1 MMFRRQTLVLATHNP
16 DKQTEMNAV
25 LSDLG
30 LDVIG
35 LDQYP
40 EIDDIPENGTTLLE
54 NALIKAR
61 AVHLKTGFPALA
73 DDTGLEVDALHG
85 APGVYSARF
94 AGEDATY
101 QDNVKKLLSVMAG
114 VSRQNRAARF
124 RTVVALI
131 DSDTE
136 LWTEGIIE
144 GLITRDERGA
154 GGFGYD
160 PIFEAADT
168 GKTFSEMSA
177 AQKNEI
183 SHRARALQ
191 KMRKKLITVF
201 EEKGE

>member
-1 MMFRRQTLVLATHNP
+1 MFRRQTLVLATHNP

-114 VSRQNRAARF
+114 VSRQNRTARF

-144 GLITRDERGA
+144 GLITREQRGA

-191 KMRKKLITVF
+191 KMRKKLITIF

>member
-1 MMFRRQTLVLATHNP
+1 MFRRQTLVLATHNP
-16 DKQTEMNAV
+16 DKQAEMNAV
-25 LSDLG
+25 LLDLG

-35 LDQYP
+35 LHQYP
-40 EIDDIPENGTTLLE
+40 EIDDIPEIGTTLLE

-101 QDNVKKLLSVMAG
+101 QDNVKKLLSLMAG
-114 VSRQNRAARF
+114 VSRQNRTARF

-144 GLITRDERGA
+144 GLITREQRGA

>member
-1 MMFRRQTLVLATHNP
+1 MFRRQTLVLATHNP
-16 DKQTEMNAV
+16 DKQAEMNAV

-114 VSRQNRAARF
+114 VSRQNRTARF

-144 GLITRDERGA
+144 GLITREQRGA

>member
-1 MMFRRQTLVLATHNP
+1 MFRRQTLVLATHNP

-114 VSRQNRAARF
+114 VSRQNRTARF

-144 GLITRDERGA
+144 GLITREQRGA

-160 PIFEAADT
+160 PIFEAVDT

>member
-1 MMFRRQTLVLATHNP
+1 MFRRQTLVLATHNP
-16 DKQTEMNAV
+16 DKQAEMNAV

-40 EIDDIPENGTTLLE
+40 EIDDIPENGTTLIE

-114 VSRQNRAARF
+114 VSKQNRTARF

-144 GLITRDERGA
+144 GLITREQRGA

-191 KMRKKLITVF
+191 KMRKKLITIF

>member
-1 MMFRRQTLVLATHNP
+1 MFRRQTLVLATHNL

-114 VSRQNRAARF
+114 VSRQNRTARF

-144 GLITRDERGA
+144 GLITRDQRGA

>member
-1 MMFRRQTLVLATHNP
+1 MFRRQTLVLATHNP
-16 DKQTEMNAV
+16 DKQAEMNAV
-25 LSDLG
+25 LSDLD
-30 LDVIG
+30 LDFIG

-73 DDTGLEVDALHG
+73 DDTGLEIDALHG
-85 APGVYSARF
+85 SPGVYSARF

-114 VSRQNRAARF
+114 VSKENRTARF

-144 GLITRDERGA
+144 GLITREQRGA

-168 GKTFSEMSA
+168 GKTFSEMSTS
-177 AQKNEI
+177 QKNEI
-183 SHRARALQ
+183 SHRARALK

>member
-1 MMFRRQTLVLATHNP
+1 MFRRQTLVLATHNP
-16 DKQTEMNAV
+16 DKQAEMNAV

-114 VSRQNRAARF
+114 VSRQNRTARF

-131 DSDTE
+131 DRDTE

-144 GLITRDERGA
+144 GLITRDQRGA

-183 SHRARALQ
+183 SHRAKALQ

>member
-1 MMFRRQTLVLATHNP
+1 MFRRQTLVLATHNP
-16 DKQTEMNAV
+16 DKQAEMNAV

-40 EIDDIPENGTTLLE
+40 EIDDIPEIGTTLLE

-114 VSRQNRAARF
+114 VSRQNRTARF

-144 GLITRDERGA
+144 GLITRDQRGA

>member
-1 MMFRRQTLVLATHNP
+1 MFRRQTLVLATHNP
-16 DKQTEMNAV
+16 DKQAEMNAV
-25 LSDLG
+25 LLDLG

-40 EIDDIPENGTTLLE
+40 EIDDIPEIGTTLLE

-114 VSRQNRAARF
+114 VSRQNRTARF

-144 GLITRDERGA
+144 GLITRDQRGA

-177 AQKNEI
+177 KQKNEI

>member
-1 MMFRRQTLVLATHNP
+1 MFRRQTLVLATHNP
-16 DKQTEMNAV
+16 DKQAEMNAV

-85 APGVYSARF
+85 VPGVYSARF
-94 AGEDATY
+94 SGEDATC

-114 VSRQNRAARF
+114 VSRQNRTARF

-144 GLITRDERGA
+144 GLITREQRGA

>member
-1 MMFRRQTLVLATHNP
+1 MFRRQTLVLATHNP
-16 DKQTEMNAV
+16 DKQAEMNAV

-61 AVHLKTGFPALA
+61 AVYLKTGFPALA

-114 VSRQNRAARF
+114 VSRQNRTARF

-144 GLITRDERGA
+144 GLITRDKRGA

-177 AQKNEI
+177 KQKNEI

>member
-1 MMFRRQTLVLATHNP
+1 MFRRQTLVLATHNP
-16 DKQTEMNAV
+16 DKQAEMNAV
-25 LSDLG
+25 LLDLG

-54 NALIKAR
+54 NAMIKAR

-114 VSRQNRAARF
+114 VSRQNRTARF

-144 GLITRDERGA
+144 GLITRDQRGA

-177 AQKNEI
+177 KQKNEI

>member
-1 MMFRRQTLVLATHNP
+1 MFRRQTLVLATHNP
-16 DKQTEMNAV
+16 DKQAEMNAV
-25 LSDLG
+25 LLDLG

-40 EIDDIPENGTTLLE
+40 EIDDIPEIGTTLLE

-114 VSRQNRAARF
+114 VSRQNRTARF

>member
-1 MMFRRQTLVLATHNP
+1 MFRRQTLVLATHNP
-16 DKQTEMNAV
+16 DKQAEMNAV

-85 APGVYSARF
+85 VPGVYSARF

-114 VSRQNRAARF
+114 VSKQNRTARF

-144 GLITRDERGA
+144 GLITREQRGA

>member
-1 MMFRRQTLVLATHNP
+1 MFRRQTLVLATHNP

-85 APGVYSARF
+85 EPGVYSARF

-114 VSRQNRAARF
+114 VSRQNRTARF

-144 GLITRDERGA
+144 GLITREQRGA

-191 KMRKKLITVF
+191 KMRKKLITIF

>member
-1 MMFRRQTLVLATHNP
+1 MFRRQTLVLATHNP

-114 VSRQNRAARF
+114 ISRQNRTARF

-144 GLITRDERGA
+144 GLITREQRGA

-191 KMRKKLITVF
+191 KMRKKLITIF

>member
-1 MMFRRQTLVLATHNP
+1 MFRRQTLVLATHNP
-16 DKQTEMNAV
+16 DKQAEMNAV

-40 EIDDIPENGTTLLE
+40 EIDDIPEYGTTLLE

-114 VSRQNRAARF
+114 VSRQNRTARF

-144 GLITRDERGA
+144 GLITRDQRGS

>member
-1 MMFRRQTLVLATHNP
+1 MFRRQTLVLATHNP
-16 DKQTEMNAV
+16 DKQAEMNAV
-25 LSDLG
+25 LSNLG

-114 VSRQNRAARF
+114 VSRQNRTARF

-144 GLITRDERGA
+144 GLITRDQRGA

-160 PIFEAADT
+160 PIFEVADT

-191 KMRKKLITVF
+191 KMRKKLITIF

>member
-1 MMFRRQTLVLATHNP
+1 MFRRQTLVLATHNP
-16 DKQTEMNAV
+16 DKQAEMNAV

-114 VSRQNRAARF
+114 VSRQNRTARF

-144 GLITRDERGA
+144 GFITRDQRGA

>member
-1 MMFRRQTLVLATHNP
+1 MMFRRQTLVLATHNS
-16 DKQTEMNAV
+16 DKQAEMNAV

-40 EIDDIPENGTTLLE
+40 EIDDIPENGNTLLE

-114 VSRQNRAARF
+114 VSRQNRTARF

-144 GLITRDERGA
+144 GLITREQRGA

-160 PIFEAADT
+160 PIFEAVDT

-191 KMRKKLITVF
+191 KMRKKLITIF

>member
-114 VSRQNRAARF
+114 VSRQNRTARF

-131 DSDTE
+131 DSDTK

-144 GLITRDERGA
+144 GLITREQRGA

>member
-1 MMFRRQTLVLATHNP
+1 MFRRQTLVLATHNP

-114 VSRQNRAARF
+114 VSRQNRTARF
-124 RTVVALI
+124 RTIVALI

-144 GLITRDERGA
+144 GLITREQRGA

>member
-1 MMFRRQTLVLATHNP
+1 MFRRQTLVLATHNP

-114 VSRQNRAARF
+114 VSKQNRTARF

-144 GLITRDERGA
+144 GLITREQRGA

-191 KMRKKLITVF
+191 KMRKKLITIF

>member
-1 MMFRRQTLVLATHNP
+1 MFRRQTLVLATHNP
-16 DKQTEMNAV
+16 DKQAEMNAV
-25 LSDLG
+25 LSNLG

-101 QDNVKKLLSVMAG
+101 QDNVKKLLSVMTG
-114 VSRQNRAARF
+114 VSRQNRTARF

-144 GLITRDERGA
+144 GLITRDQRGA

>member
-1 MMFRRQTLVLATHNP
+1 MFRRQTLVLATHNP

-114 VSRQNRAARF
+114 VSKQNRTARF

-144 GLITRDERGA
+144 GLITREQRGA

-160 PIFEAADT
+160 PIFEAVDT

>member
-1 MMFRRQTLVLATHNP
+1 MFRRQTLVLATHNP

-101 QDNVKKLLSVMAG
+101 QDNVKKLLSLMAG
-114 VSRQNRAARF
+114 VSRQNRTARF

-144 GLITRDERGA
+144 GLITREQRGA

-160 PIFEAADT
+160 PIFEAVDT

>member
-1 MMFRRQTLVLATHNP
+1 MFRRQILVLATHNP
-16 DKQTEMNAV
+16 DKQAEMNAV

-101 QDNVKKLLSVMAG
+101 QDNVKKLLSVMTG
-114 VSRQNRAARF
+114 VSRQNRTARF

-144 GLITRDERGA
+144 GLITRDQRGA

>member
-1 MMFRRQTLVLATHNP
+1 MFRRQTLVLATHNP
-16 DKQTEMNAV
+16 DKQGEMNAV

-114 VSRQNRAARF
+114 VSRQNRTARF

-136 LWTEGIIE
+136 LWAEGIIE
-144 GLITRDERGA
+144 GLITREQRGA

-191 KMRKKLITVF
+191 KMRKKLITIF

>member
-1 MMFRRQTLVLATHNP
+1 MFRRQTLVLATHNP

>member
-1 MMFRRQTLVLATHNP
+1 MFRRQTLVLATHNP
-16 DKQTEMNAV
+16 DKQAEMNAV

-114 VSRQNRAARF
+114 VSRQNRTARF

-131 DSDTE
+131 DRDTE

-144 GLITRDERGA
+144 GLITRDQRGA

>member
-1 MMFRRQTLVLATHNP
+1 MFRRQTLVLATHNP
-16 DKQTEMNAV
+16 DKQAEMNAV
-25 LSDLG
+25 LLDLG

-114 VSRQNRAARF
+114 VSRQNRTARF

-144 GLITRDERGA
+144 GLITRDQRGA

>member
-1 MMFRRQTLVLATHNP
+1 MFRRQTLVLATHNP
-16 DKQTEMNAV
+16 DKQAEMNTV

-114 VSRQNRAARF
+114 VSRQNRTARF

-144 GLITRDERGA
+144 GLITREQRGA